1 MSLLG
6 HVKLLYFQRCDMFF
20 HSCALMDNFPGRSSE
35 YHSQLYESTFQCD
48 VMTKMQAQFREQ
60 FRLVTTLPLMLPFL
74 LGNDGVKRI
83 NGNHFPNPSS
93 HSSQISFVA

>member
-6 HVKLLYFQRCDMFF
+6 HVKLLYFQRCDMFL

-60 FRLVTTLPLMLPFL
+60 FRLVTVIGHGIGGKHIPIMARLTKVRRW
-74 LGNDGVKRI
+74 NKR
-83 NGNHFPNPSS
+83 
-93 HSSQISFVA
+93 